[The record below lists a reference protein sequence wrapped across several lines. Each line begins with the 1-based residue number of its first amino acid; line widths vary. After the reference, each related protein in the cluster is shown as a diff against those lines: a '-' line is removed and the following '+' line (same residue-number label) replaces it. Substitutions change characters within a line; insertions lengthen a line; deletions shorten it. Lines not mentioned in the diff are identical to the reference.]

1 MGINDQLVPQT
12 FFLMHL
18 VLVFCLFL
26 MTYCGFQDLHYA
38 ITRWKNVSSLPSC
51 TGIIHDIFFIKK
63 QNLGNS
69 PECPVSPNT
78 NLVKPA
84 PSEPC
89 IAQSSARTH
98 TPKPSVGI
106 W

>member
-1 MGINDQLVPQT
+1 MIY
-12 FFLMHL
+12 FFL
-18 VLVFCLFL
+18 
-26 MTYCGFQDLHYA
+26 
-38 ITRWKNVSSLPSC
+38 
-51 TGIIHDIFFIKK
+51 KK
-63 QNLGNS
+63 QDLGNS

-84 PSEPC
+84 LSEPC